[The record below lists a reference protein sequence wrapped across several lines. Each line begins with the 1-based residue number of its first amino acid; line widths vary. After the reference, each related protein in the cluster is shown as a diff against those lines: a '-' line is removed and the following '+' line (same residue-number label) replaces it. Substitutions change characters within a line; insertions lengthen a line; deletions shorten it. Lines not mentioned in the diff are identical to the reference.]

1 MSKSFL
7 KILAAAFKIICFVLI
22 FLSLSIGEE
31 LGRPKIGLVLS
42 GGGAM
47 GFAHIGTL
55 KLIDS
60 LQIPIDYITGTSMG
74 GIAAALYAVGYSGKE
89 IEEIALQVDWQK
101 AFTDRPLRS
110 KLPYFQKRDAEKYQ
124 VELGVKDF
132 LPLGPG
138 GAIVGQNINLLF
150 ARLVFNYLQVTDFD
164 SLPIPFRCLAVDLIT
179 GKEVVLSSGS
189 LAKAMR
195 ATMAVPSVFSP
206 VEWGDSL
213 LIDGGLLN
221 NLPVNVVRQMGAEI
235 VIAAA
240 VGNPYKNRTEIRNTL
255 DVLTQSFNVLRD
267 NTMQANAA
275 DADILIDCMLIGLG
289 PADFGSSKVE
299 KIIGFGD
306 QAARRKIGELQ
317 ELKNRYY
324 LSDPVAQQQIKIPD
338 NRLRIAEI
346 TIAGNRTMSESAI
359 RELIHL
365 NENDYCNREEL
376 EHSLDKLRATND
388 FLWVRYTTER
398 IGDNAVR
405 LNINVNEKWRPLIYG
420 VDIEGNT
427 RLSFDFIY
435 RLLGIRPGD
444 IFLESEI
451 EERIT
456 YLYSLGFFDEVSY
469 GIKPLSA
476 NYARFTL
483 YVRESAPYKIRLGLQ
498 YNDYRKLIAAINL
511 LILNKPL
518 TGLRIENEVQFIG
531 LNRLRIQAYYPSR
544 LKDFPLYPY
553 ANFTYHDIPF
563 YLYDKGGRK
572 VASYLDRAARA
583 GTGIG
588 LLYQNYWNIEVGI
601 TSEFAKIYPDVASND
616 PIVFPSWKNEI
627 LSWNLTTNIDLL
639 DDTFIPRQGLL
650 WHAEF
655 NQCPQV
661 VGDTSAYYQLM
672 TSLDYYLT
680 AGHKHTIHGYGYY
693 GYVNMPGITNRF
705 LYQGGPENYVGVEY
719 NQLMA
724 THLALLRLDYR
735 LELLKN
741 LYLTL
746 IGNTVLRYENN
757 ILMPGEKPGLM
768 LGYGAGVTFVSPL
781 GPFECYLCR
790 GDKSVYQPGE
800 KRLIA
805 YFRAGYVF

>member
-1 MSKSFL
+1 MYKSSL
-7 KILAAAFKIICFVLI
+7 KIPAAAFKIICFALI
-22 FLSLSIGEE
+22 ILSLSIGEE
-31 LGRPKIGLVLS
+31 LEHPKIGLVLS

-55 KLIDS
+55 KLLDS
-60 LQIPIDYITGTSMG
+60 LQIPIDYIAGTSMG

-89 IEEIALQVDWQK
+89 IEEIALKVDWQK
-101 AFTDRPLRS
+101 AFTDRPPRS
-110 KLPYFQKRDAEKYQ
+110 KLPYFRKRDAEKYQ
-124 VELGVKDF
+124 VELGIKDF
-132 LPLGPG
+132 LPIDPG
-138 GAIVGQNINLLF
+138 GAIVGQNINLLLSQ
-150 ARLVFNYLQVTDFD
+150 LVFNYLQVTDFD

-179 GKEVVLSSGS
+179 GKEVVLGSGS

-221 NLPVNVVRQMGAEI
+221 NLPVDVVRQMGAEI

-240 VGNPYKNRTEIRNTL
+240 VGNPYKDRAEIRNTL
-255 DVLTQSFNVLRD
+255 DVLTQSFNVLRG
-267 NTMQANAA
+267 NTMEANAA
-275 DADILIDCMLIGLG
+275 DADILIDCTLIGLG
-289 PADFGSSKVE
+289 PADFGSSKV
-299 KIIGFGD
+299 KQIIRFGN
-306 QAARRKIGELQ
+306 QAAQRKIGELQ
-317 ELKNRYY
+317 ELKKRYC
-324 LSDPVAQQQIKIPD
+324 LSTPMAQQQIKIPD
-338 NRLRIAEI
+338 SRLRIAEI
-346 TIAGNRTMSESAI
+346 AISGNRTMSDGAI

-365 NENDYCNREEL
+365 KENDYFNREEI
-376 EHSLDKLRATND
+376 EYALDKLRATGD
-388 FLWVRYTTER
+388 FLWVRYRTEK
-398 IGDNAVR
+398 IGDQIIR

-420 VDIEGNT
+420 VDIEGN
-427 RLSFDFIY
+427 RQLSFDFIY

-444 IFLESEI
+444 IFRESEI

-469 GIKPLSA
+469 GIEPVATNL
-476 NYARFTL
+476 ARFKL
-483 YVRESAPYKIRLGLQ
+483 YVRESAPYKVRLGLH

-531 LNRLRIQAYYPSR
+531 LNRLTMQAYYPSR

-588 LLYQNYWNIEVGI
+588 LLYKNYWNIEAGI
-601 TSEFAKIYPDVASND
+601 TSEFAKIYPDVAPDD
-616 PIVFPSWKNEI
+616 PIVFPSWKDEI
-627 LSWNLTTNIDLL
+627 PSWNLTTNIDLL

-661 VGDTSAYYQLM
+661 VGDSSAYFQLM
-672 TSLDYYLT
+672 TSLDFYLT
-680 AGHKHTIHGYGYY
+680 AWQKQTLHVYGYY
-693 GYVNMPGITNRF
+693 GYVDVPGITNRF
-705 LYQGGPENYVGVEY
+705 LYQGGPGSYVGVEY

-768 LGYGAGVTFVSPL
+768 FGYGAGVTFVSPL
-781 GPFECYLCR
+781 GPFEFYLSR